1 MSRSDTNS
9 VYIVFYDIS
18 SNKLRRRVEK
28 KLCDYGVRIQY
39 SVFSVFVSNISY
51 RQLTLELST
60 ILSKNQSLCESTD
73 SLFAIRLNKSEK
85 IDVITGEELP
95 LDSRYLLI
103 G

>member
-9 VYIVFYDIS
+9 VYIIFYDIS
-18 SNKLRRRVEK
+18 SDKLRRKIEK

-39 SVFSVFVSNISY
+39 SVFSAYISNNSY
-51 RQLTLELST
+51 RNLTLELLKIVS
-60 ILSKNQSLCESTD
+60 SHQSLCESTD
-73 SLFAIRLNKSEK
+73 SLISIRLNKNERV
-85 IDVITGEELP
+85 DTITGKELS